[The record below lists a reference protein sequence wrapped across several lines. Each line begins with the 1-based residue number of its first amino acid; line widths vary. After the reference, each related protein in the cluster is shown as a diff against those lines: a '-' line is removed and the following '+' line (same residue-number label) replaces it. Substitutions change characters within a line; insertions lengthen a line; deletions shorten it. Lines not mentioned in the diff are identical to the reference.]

1 MECQH
6 EEGED
11 LSPIFLIDGSFRL
24 TLSLKK
30 LNDQMPYMHFKV
42 ETIKY
47 VLNLLTPNPNLAKID
62 IKYPC
67 YLDFAWTP
75 KNFWKLAL

>member
-11 LSPIFLIDGSFRL
+11 LSPVFLIDGSFRL

-30 LNDQMPYMHFKV
+30 LNDQIPYMH
-42 ETIKY
+42 
-47 VLNLLTPNPNLAKID
+47 
-62 IKYPC
+62 
-67 YLDFAWTP
+67 
-75 KNFWKLAL
+75 

>member
-11 LSPIFLIDGSFRL
+11 LSPVFLIDGSFRL

-30 LNDQMPYMHFKV
+30 LNDQMPYMPLKW
-42 ETIKY
+42 KP
-47 VLNLLTPNPNLAKID
+47 LNM
-62 IKYPC
+62 
-67 YLDFAWTP
+67 YLI
-75 KNFWKLAL
+75 